1 MLGDYQCGFFF
12 LIFVFFF
19 FFLEF
24 IFIYSFI
31 FIVLFRLNAALQD
44 ENNKLRDDIEQLKRE
59 KEIDDRVRSMS
70 ALAGLDGTGGQT
82 WEQIEIGKLSKEW
95 EDAIAEERKE
105 NARLRE
111 LLAQRRKPGGDDQ
124 TNENEVVQKRLER
137 YVCMCVLRSLNT

>member
-1 MLGDYQCGFFF
+1 MLGDHQCGFY
-12 LIFVFFF
+12 ISNVVIFF